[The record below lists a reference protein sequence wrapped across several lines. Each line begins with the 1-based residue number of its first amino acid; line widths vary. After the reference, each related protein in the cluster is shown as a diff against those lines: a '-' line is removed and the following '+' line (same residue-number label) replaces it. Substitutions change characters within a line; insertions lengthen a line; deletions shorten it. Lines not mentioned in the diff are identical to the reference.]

1 MNSINNKF
9 KLKKSINI
17 TSGTKFSKLIKNI
30 LTDLKTD
37 LSEKKKNIDIQVT
50 DITKTINEYKI
61 NNSKNLKDKYSQII
75 ENIKNIEEDYNIY
88 TDNIDKIK
96 LDNTLLNQLKNI
108 LESYKKFINNEKAK
122 IKTTNFKNKNNKNNL
137 SNQLKSNEGDY
148 SRYNRLLKRIE
159 MDFKKN
165 KEEKMNQ
172 LNNFYENKI
181 KELNEQIKNIITKI
195 LNEFNEFNNYL
206 KTEFEKITK
215 NLNTK
220 NLNIKNLNTT
230 SIENNIQKMNNV
242 KKYIEELEK
251 FIIENQNK
259 FIELNKLYDFS
270 SYNNENI
277 NQILTNYDNTI
288 KKINEKINTYSSNRN
303 NLKKSIEN
311 KIKIEYDEIITLI
324 NQVNKEIAGCL
335 NKIEKNIQ
343 EIQNKKS
350 IVNKY
355 NVNKSIKELT
365 TSKSTNVNTKI
376 KNITKKLNEMKK
388 IINSNQE
395 EIVSV

>member
-1 MNSINNKF
+1 
-9 KLKKSINI
+9 
-17 TSGTKFSKLIKNI
+17 
-30 LTDLKTD
+30 
-37 LSEKKKNIDIQVT
+37 
-50 DITKTINEYKI
+50 
-61 NNSKNLKDKYSQII
+61 
-75 ENIKNIEEDYNIY
+75 
-88 TDNIDKIK
+88 
-96 LDNTLLNQLKNI
+96 
-108 LESYKKFINNEKAK
+108 
-122 IKTTNFKNKNNKNNL
+122 
-137 SNQLKSNEGDY
+137 
-148 SRYNRLLKRIE
+148 